1 MRTCVYTPRLWSSQR
16 SHVHEVPSIHR
27 RTIGPNQRR
36 RAVVD
41 SVSRAS
47 PPLAWPR
54 FSPASLQ
61 QPIVAYRQK
70 WSATASSAILRDQ
83 WSDRFGATVRKE
95 LDVTATELVDR
106 QDASDA
112 ARSRLVQLC
121 REFKKTA
128 PHYTEPPCGAHPS
141 LVVWK
146 EEAHDPTKE
155 DPPKVCGAGKAIESS
170 LAFLQPL
177 STALYTEEICVINL
191 SDVIVFRETQGRGLS
206 GTRAGY

>member
-1 MRTCVYTPRLWSSQR
+1 MKSAGTASFCRAPRAANEPRLTLAARGVGLDTPRSA
-16 SHVHEVPSIHR
+16 
-27 RTIGPNQRR
+27 R
-36 RAVVD
+36 RA
-41 SVSRAS
+41 
-47 PPLAWPR
+47 
-54 FSPASLQ
+54 PAC
-61 QPIVAYRQK
+61 R
-70 WSATASSAILRDQ
+70 TASVGRSQAAPAVAP
-83 WSDRFGATVRKE
+83 STPAPGGKE

-155 DPPKVCGAGKAIESS
+155 DPPKACGAGKAIESS